1 LMAHSWISSS
11 FKLSCGTLLL
21 ISALL
26 QVQNGAARFQPQW
39 QSATGSSHLLYHI
52 STTKSVVTAFLPL
65 CVLASIHTTQRA
77 NTLKPP
83 IFSIIS
89 STLPLL
95 TYGVNHN
102 SSAVIPQSLKI
113 NSTIRC
119 HADRYYRRADANILQ
134 CVMKVWSSCFQLLN
148 QSTNSIHIHTCV
160 YCLQCL

>member
-1 LMAHSWISSS
+1 MVHSWIYSS
-11 FKLSCGTLLL
+11 FTLSCGTLLL

-39 QSATGSSHLLYHI
+39 QSATGSSHFLYHI

-65 CVLASIHTTQRA
+65 CVLASIHTTLRA
-77 NTLKPP
+77 NTLKTP
-83 IFSIIS
+83 IFPIIS
-89 STLPLL
+89 GTLALL
-95 TYGVNHN
+95 IYGVNHN

-119 HADRYYRRADANILQ
+119 HAVRHYCRAYANILQ
-134 CVMKVWSSCFQLLN
+134 CVIKVCYSCFQLLN
-148 QSTNSIHIHTCV
+148 QSTNSIHIHTCM